1 MSRPKK
7 TVEQRKA
14 TRERIL
20 AAASELLEKRGSEE
34 ISIRAVTAG
43 LGISPMGFYSYFTSL
58 TLRSQAD
65 RVELLQFGVS
75 SMKSMQI
82 QF

>member
-43 LGISPMGFYSYFTSL
+43 LGISPMGFYSYFTS
-58 TLRSQAD
+58 RGRYVKGCVKFQNPQQPEQ
-65 RVELLQFGVS
+65 VP
-75 SMKSMQI
+75 
-82 QF
+82 